1 MATAT
6 RFDAPIDGV
15 LTAEM
20 IRAWEEEGYLI
31 LDGYATAQQC
41 QLIMTR
47 SAEIVEENGP
57 SALGEVFDAV
67 GNSHGGDAYF
77 LDSGDKIRVFFE
89 TGIHDE
95 NGELTVP
102 LSRAANKL
110 GHAMHDLDPVFDAF
124 SRTAK
129 LANTADS
136 IGMTA
141 PGLLQSMVIFK
152 HAHVGGEV
160 GCIKTAH
167 SSSQSQKAVLAFGSH

>member
-77 LDSGDKIRVFFE
+77 W
-89 TGIHDE
+89 
-95 NGELTVP
+95 
-102 LSRAANKL
+102 
-110 GHAMHDLDPVFDAF
+110 
-124 SRTAK
+124 TAVTK
-129 LANTADS
+129 SVCSLKQAS
-136 IGMTA
+136 MTR
-141 PGLLQSMVIFK
+141 MVN
-152 HAHVGGEV
+152 
-160 GCIKTAH
+160 
-167 SSSQSQKAVLAFGSH
+167 